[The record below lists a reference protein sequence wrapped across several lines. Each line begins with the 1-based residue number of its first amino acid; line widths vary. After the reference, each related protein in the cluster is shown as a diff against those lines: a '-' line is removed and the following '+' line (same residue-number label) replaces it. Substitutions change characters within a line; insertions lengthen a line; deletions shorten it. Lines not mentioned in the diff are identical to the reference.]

1 MVFYGREIR
10 FPVQP
15 NPVFPCNFFIFRL
28 EMHILRL
35 KMCVLNLKICI
46 LSLRMKKK
54 KLPA

>member
-28 EMHILRL
+28 EMYILRL

-46 LSLRMKKK
+46 LSLRMKK
-54 KLPA
+54 LPA